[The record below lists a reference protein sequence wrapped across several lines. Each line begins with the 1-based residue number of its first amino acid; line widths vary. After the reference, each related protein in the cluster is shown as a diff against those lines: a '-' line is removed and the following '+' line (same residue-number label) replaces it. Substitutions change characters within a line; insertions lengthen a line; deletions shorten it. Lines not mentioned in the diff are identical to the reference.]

1 MRQLML
7 LLVLLAPVALVVGGG
22 WVVSEARRRFWVGL
36 AALTFAVGV
45 GLAVWFVQ
53 DFRHADFK
61 MKQGMVIRM
70 AVEQLSDQYA
80 ALKKHGD
87 EKLINEYVEG
97 FTSNGCTILNY
108 ETNMRYHPIFFRG
121 WDERI
126 EKLKDC
132 KVISR

>member
-22 WVVSEARRRFWVGL
+22 WVFSEARRRFWVGL
-36 AALTFAVGV
+36 AALTFAVGI

-53 DFRHADFK
+53 DFRKGVFK
-61 MKQGMVIRM
+61 MDQSIVIRM
-70 AVEQLSDQYA
+70 AIEQMSDQYA

-87 EKLINEYVEG
+87 AKLIDEYVEG

-108 ETNMRYHPIFFRG
+108 ETNMRYRPTFFRD

-126 EKLKDC
+126 EKLK
-132 KVISR
+132 K

>member
-1 MRQLML
+1 MRHLLPWLVILML
-7 LLVLLAPVALVVGGG
+7 AALVVGGG
-22 WVVSEARRRFWVGL
+22 WVFSEARRRFWVGL

-61 MKQGMVIRM
+61 MKQGMVVRM

-87 EKLINEYVEG
+87 AKLMDEYVEG

-108 ETNMRYHPIFFRG
+108 ETNMRYRPTFFLD

-126 EKLKDC
+126 EKLK
-132 KVISR
+132 K

>member
-22 WVVSEARRRFWVGL
+22 WVVSETRRRFWVGL

-45 GLAVWFVQ
+45 GLVVWFVQ
-53 DFRHADFK
+53 EFRNGVFK
-61 MKQGMVIRM
+61 MDQSIVIRM
-70 AVEQLSDQYA
+70 AIEQLSDQYA
-80 ALKKHGD
+80 VLKKHGD
-87 EKLINEYVEG
+87 AKLMDEYVEG

-108 ETNMRYHPIFFRG
+108 ETNIRYHPTFFRD

-126 EKLKDC
+126 EKLK
-132 KVISR
+132 K

>member
-70 AVEQLSDQYA
+70 AVERYVSAQGLQT
-80 ALKKHGD
+80 D
-87 EKLINEYVEG
+87 EMI
-97 FTSNGCTILNY
+97 
-108 ETNMRYHPIFFRG
+108 
-121 WDERI
+121 
-126 EKLKDC
+126 
-132 KVISR
+132 

>member
-7 LLVLLAPVALVVGGG
+7 FLVLLTPVALVVGGG

-53 DFRHADFK
+53 DFRKGAYK
-61 MKQGMVIRM
+61 VNQSIVIRM

-87 EKLINEYVEG
+87 AKLLDEYMES

-108 ETNMRYHPIFFRG
+108 ETNMRYQPTFFRD

-126 EKLKDC
+126 EKLK
-132 KVISR
+132 K

>member
-7 LLVLLAPVALVVGGG
+7 FLVLLTPVALVVGGG

-45 GLAVWFVQ
+45 GLVVWFVQ
-53 DFRHADFK
+53 DFRNGLFK
-61 MKQGMVIRM
+61 MDQSTVIRM
-70 AVEQLSDQYA
+70 AVTQLSDQYA

-87 EKLINEYVEG
+87 AKLMDEYVEG

-108 ETNMRYHPIFFRG
+108 ETNMRYHPTFFRD

-126 EKLKDC
+126 EKLK
-132 KVISR
+132 K

>member
-1 MRQLML
+1 MIGGSW
-7 LLVLLAPVALVVGGG
+7 VASV
-22 WVVSEARRRFWVGL
+22 ARRRIGAGL
-36 AALTFAVGV
+36 AAIVFAVGV
-45 GLAVWFVQ
+45 GLFVWFVQ
-53 DFRHADFK
+53 DFRNGVFNVN
-61 MKQGMVIRM
+61 QSIVIRM

-87 EKLINEYVEG
+87 AKLMDEYVEG

-108 ETNMRYHPIFFRG
+108 ETNMRYRPTFFRD

>member
-1 MRQLML
+1 ML
-7 LLVLLAPVALVVGGG
+7 LLVLLAPVVLVVGGG
-22 WVVSEARRRFWVGL
+22 WVVFESRRRFWVGL

-53 DFRHADFK
+53 DFRNGLFK
-61 MKQGMVIRM
+61 MDQSIVIRM
-70 AVEQLSDQYA
+70 AVTQLSDQYA

-87 EKLINEYVEG
+87 AKLMDEYVEG

-108 ETNMRYHPIFFRG
+108 ETNMRYHPTFFRD

-126 EKLKDC
+126 EKLK
-132 KVISR
+132 K

>member
-22 WVVSEARRRFWVGL
+22 WVFSEARRRFWVGL
-36 AALTFAVGV
+36 AALTFAVGI

-53 DFRHADFK
+53 DFRKGVFK
-61 MKQGMVIRM
+61 MDQSIVIRM
-70 AVEQLSDQYA
+70 AIEQMSDQYA

-87 EKLINEYVEG
+87 AKLKDEYVEG
-97 FTSNGCTILNY
+97 FISNGCTILNY
-108 ETNMRYHPIFFRG
+108 ETNMRYRPTFFRD

-126 EKLKDC
+126 EKLMK
-132 KVISR
+132 

>member
-7 LLVLLAPVALVVGGG
+7 LLVLLASVALVVGGG
-22 WVVSEARRRFWVGL
+22 WVFSEARRRFWVGL

-53 DFRHADFK
+53 DFRKGVFK
-61 MKQGMVIRM
+61 MDQSIVIRM
-70 AVEQLSDQYA
+70 AIEQMSDQYA

-87 EKLINEYVEG
+87 AKLMDEYVEG

-108 ETNMRYHPIFFRG
+108 ETNMRYHPTFFHD

-126 EKLKDC
+126 EKLK
-132 KVISR
+132 K

>member
-7 LLVLLAPVALVVGGG
+7 LLVLLTPVALVVGGG
-22 WVVSEARRRFWVGL
+22 WVFSEARRRFWVGL
-36 AALTFAVGV
+36 AAIVFAVGV

-53 DFRHADFK
+53 DFRNGVFK
-61 MKQGMVIRM
+61 MDQSIVIRM

-87 EKLINEYVEG
+87 AKLMDEYVEG

-108 ETNMRYHPIFFRG
+108 ETNMRYHPTFFRD
-121 WDERI
+121 WNERI
-126 EKLKDC
+126 EKLK
-132 KVISR
+132 K

>member
-22 WVVSEARRRFWVGL
+22 WVFSEARRRFWVGL
-36 AALTFAVGV
+36 AALTFAVGI

-53 DFRHADFK
+53 DFRKGVFK
-61 MKQGMVIRM
+61 MDQSIVIRM
-70 AVEQLSDQYA
+70 AIEQMSDQYA

-87 EKLINEYVEG
+87 AKLKDEYVEG
-97 FTSNGCTILNY
+97 FISNGCTILNY
-108 ETNMRYHPIFFRG
+108 ETNMRYQPTFFRD

-126 EKLKDC
+126 EKLRK
-132 KVISR
+132 

>member
-7 LLVLLAPVALVVGGG
+7 FLVLLTPVALVVGGG

-53 DFRHADFK
+53 DFRNGTFK
-61 MKQGMVIRM
+61 MDQSIVIRM
-70 AVEQLSDQYA
+70 AIKQLSDQYA
-80 ALKKHGD
+80 ALKKHD
-87 EKLINEYVEG
+87 DAKLMDEYVEG

-108 ETNMRYHPIFFRG
+108 ETNMRYQPTFFRD
-121 WDERI
+121 WEERI
-126 EKLKDC
+126 WKLK
-132 KVISR
+132 K

>member
-7 LLVLLAPVALVVGGG
+7 FLILLTPVALVVGGG

-53 DFRHADFK
+53 DFRNGLFK
-61 MKQGMVIRM
+61 MDQSIVIRM
-70 AVEQLSDQYA
+70 AVTQLSDQYA
-80 ALKKHGD
+80 ALRKHGD
-87 EKLINEYVEG
+87 AKLMDEYVEG

-108 ETNMRYHPIFFRG
+108 ETNMRYHPTFFRD
-121 WDERI
+121 WNERI
-126 EKLKDC
+126 EKLK
-132 KVISR
+132 K

>member
-7 LLVLLAPVALVVGGG
+7 LLVLLTPVALVVGGG
-22 WVVSEARRRFWVGL
+22 WVVSESRRRFWVGL

-61 MKQGMVIRM
+61 TKQGMLIRM
-70 AVEQLSDQYA
+70 AIEQLSDQYA
-80 ALKKHGD
+80 VLKKHGD
-87 EKLINEYVEG
+87 AKLMDEYVEG

-108 ETNMRYHPIFFRG
+108 ETNMRYHPTFFRD

-126 EKLKDC
+126 EKLK
-132 KVISR
+132 K

>member
-7 LLVLLAPVALVVGGG
+7 FLVLLTPVALVVGGG
-22 WVVSEARRRFWVGL
+22 WVFSEARRRFWVGL

-45 GLAVWFVQ
+45 GLVVWFVQ
-53 DFRHADFK
+53 EFRNGVFK
-61 MKQGMVIRM
+61 MDQSIVIRM
-70 AVEQLSDQYA
+70 AIEQLSDQYA

-87 EKLINEYVEG
+87 AKLMDEYVEG

-108 ETNMRYHPIFFRG
+108 ETNMRYHPTFFRD

-126 EKLKDC
+126 EKLK
-132 KVISR
+132 K

>member
-1 MRQLML
+1 MRHLLPWLVILML
-7 LLVLLAPVALVVGGG
+7 VALVIGGS
-22 WVVSEARRRFWVGL
+22 WIASVMRRRIGAGL

-53 DFRHADFK
+53 DFRNGLFK
-61 MKQGMVIRM
+61 MDQSIVIRM

-87 EKLINEYVEG
+87 AKLMDEYVEG

-108 ETNMRYHPIFFRG
+108 EANMRYHPTFFRD

-126 EKLKDC
+126 EKLK
-132 KVISR
+132 K

>member
-1 MRQLML
+1 MRHLFPWLVILML
-7 LLVLLAPVALVVGGG
+7 AALVVGGG

-53 DFRHADFK
+53 DFRNGLFK
-61 MKQGMVIRM
+61 MDQSTVIRM
-70 AVEQLSDQYA
+70 TVMQLSDQYA

-87 EKLINEYVEG
+87 AKLMDEYVEG

-108 ETNMRYHPIFFRG
+108 ETNMRYHPTFFRD

-126 EKLKDC
+126 EKLK
-132 KVISR
+132 K

>member
-7 LLVLLAPVALVVGGG
+7 LLVLLTPVALVVGGG
-22 WVVSEARRRFWVGL
+22 WVVSESRRRFWVGL

-45 GLAVWFVQ
+45 GLVVWFVQ
-53 DFRHADFK
+53 DFRNGLFK
-61 MKQGMVIRM
+61 MDQSTVIRM
-70 AVEQLSDQYA
+70 AVTQLSDQYA

-87 EKLINEYVEG
+87 VKLMDEYVEG

-108 ETNMRYHPIFFRG
+108 ETNMRYQPTFFRD

-126 EKLKDC
+126 EKLK
-132 KVISR
+132 K

>member
-7 LLVLLAPVALVVGGG
+7 LLVLLTPVALVGGGG
-22 WVVSEARRRFWVGL
+22 WVVSETRHRFWVGL

-53 DFRHADFK
+53 DFRNGLFK
-61 MKQGMVIRM
+61 MDQSTVIRM
-70 AVEQLSDQYA
+70 TVTQLSDQYA

-87 EKLINEYVEG
+87 AKLMDEYVEG
-97 FTSNGCTILNY
+97 FTSNGCTILNH
-108 ETNMRYHPIFFRG
+108 ETNMRYHPTFFRD

-126 EKLKDC
+126 EKLK
-132 KVISR
+132 K

>member
-7 LLVLLAPVALVVGGG
+7 LLALLTPVALVVGGC
-22 WVVSEARRRFWVGL
+22 WVVSESRRRFWVGL

-53 DFRHADFK
+53 DFRHGDFR

-87 EKLINEYVEG
+87 VKLMDEYVEG

-108 ETNMRYHPIFFRG
+108 ETNMRYHPTFFCD

-126 EKLKDC
+126 EKLK
-132 KVISR
+132 K

>member
-22 WVVSEARRRFWVGL
+22 WVVSETRRRFWVGL

-53 DFRHADFK
+53 DFRNGLFK
-61 MKQGMVIRM
+61 MDQSTVIRM
-70 AVEQLSDQYA
+70 AVTQLSDQYA

-87 EKLINEYVEG
+87 AKLMDEYVEG

-108 ETNMRYHPIFFRG
+108 ETNMRYHPTFFRD

-126 EKLKDC
+126 EKLK
-132 KVISR
+132 K

>member
-7 LLVLLAPVALVVGGG
+7 FLILLTPVALVVGGG
-22 WVVSEARRRFWVGL
+22 WVVSETRRRFWVGL

-53 DFRHADFK
+53 DFRKGAYK
-61 MKQGMVIRM
+61 VNQSIVIRM

-87 EKLINEYVEG
+87 AKLMDEYVEG

-108 ETNMRYHPIFFRG
+108 ETNMRYRPTFFRD

-126 EKLKDC
+126 EKLK
-132 KVISR
+132 K

>member
-7 LLVLLAPVALVVGGG
+7 FLVLLTPVALVVGGG

-45 GLAVWFVQ
+45 GLVVWFVQ
-53 DFRHADFK
+53 DFRNGLFK
-61 MKQGMVIRM
+61 MDQSTVIRM
-70 AVEQLSDQYA
+70 AVAQLSDQYA
-80 ALKKHGD
+80 ALKRHGD
-87 EKLINEYVEG
+87 AKLMDEYVEG

-108 ETNMRYHPIFFRG
+108 ETNMRYHPTFFRD

-126 EKLKDC
+126 EKLK
-132 KVISR
+132 K

>member
-7 LLVLLAPVALVVGGG
+7 FLVLLTPVALVVGGG

-45 GLAVWFVQ
+45 GLVVWFVQ
-53 DFRHADFK
+53 DFRNGLFK
-61 MKQGMVIRM
+61 MDQSTVIRM
-70 AVEQLSDQYA
+70 AVTQLSDQYA

-87 EKLINEYVEG
+87 AKLMDEYVEG

-108 ETNMRYHPIFFRG
+108 ETNMRYRPTFFRD

-126 EKLKDC
+126 EKLKD
-132 KVISR
+132 

>member
-7 LLVLLAPVALVVGGG
+7 LLVLLAPVALGVGGG
-22 WVVSEARRRFWVGL
+22 WVFSEARRRFWVGL

-53 DFRHADFK
+53 DFRKGVFK
-61 MKQGMVIRM
+61 MDQSIVIRM
-70 AVEQLSDQYA
+70 AIEQMSDQYA

-87 EKLINEYVEG
+87 AKLIDEYVEG

-108 ETNMRYHPIFFRG
+108 ETNMRYHPTFFRD

-126 EKLKDC
+126 EKLK
-132 KVISR
+132 K

>member
-7 LLVLLAPVALVVGGG
+7 LLVLLTPVALVVGGG

-53 DFRHADFK
+53 DFRNGLFK
-61 MKQGMVIRM
+61 MDQSTVIRM
-70 AVEQLSDQYA
+70 TVTQLSDQYA

-87 EKLINEYVEG
+87 AKLMDEYVEG
-97 FTSNGCTILNY
+97 FTSNGCTILNH
-108 ETNMRYHPIFFRG
+108 ETNMRYHPTFFRD

-126 EKLKDC
+126 EKLK
-132 KVISR
+132 K

>member
-1 MRQLML
+1 MRHLFSWLVILML
-7 LLVLLAPVALVVGGG
+7 AALVVGGG

-45 GLAVWFVQ
+45 GLVVWFVQ
-53 DFRHADFK
+53 DFRKGAYK
-61 MKQGMVIRM
+61 VNQSIVIRM

-87 EKLINEYVEG
+87 AKLMDEYVEG

-108 ETNMRYHPIFFRG
+108 ETNMRYHPTFFRD

-126 EKLKDC
+126 AKLKD
-132 KVISR
+132 

>member
-1 MRQLML
+1 MRHLLPWLVILML
-7 LLVLLAPVALVVGGG
+7 VALVVGAS
-22 WVVSEARRRFWVGL
+22 WVASVTRRRIGAGL

-53 DFRHADFK
+53 DFRHADFR

-87 EKLINEYVEG
+87 AKLMDEYVEG

-108 ETNMRYHPIFFRG
+108 ETNMRYHPTFFRD

-126 EKLKDC
+126 AKLKD
-132 KVISR
+132 